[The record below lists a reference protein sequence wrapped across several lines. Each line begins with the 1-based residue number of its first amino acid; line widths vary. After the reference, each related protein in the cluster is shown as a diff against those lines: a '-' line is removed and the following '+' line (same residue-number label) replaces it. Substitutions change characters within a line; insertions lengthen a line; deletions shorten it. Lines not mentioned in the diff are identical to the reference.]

1 MSTDYPFTA
10 TGGFASVLVAPRSGP
25 VVLRT
30 FTVGGHHQHQ
40 VSTSGAF
47 LADDYQPGSSR
58 MIIAGTE
65 PGPAGAVTVQQWST
79 ASFVSTPSGADLVVV
94 LTEGGPIQRWNVT
107 PADYFVPADPY
118 PASGTNV
125 AAM

>member
-1 MSTDYPFTA
+1 M
-10 TGGFASVLVAPRSGP
+10 LVAPRSGP

-47 LADDYQPGSSR
+47 LADDYQPGSPR
-58 MIIAGTE
+58 MIIAG
-65 PGPAGAVTVQQWST
+65 PNLDLRGQSLISNGAS

-94 LTEGGPIQRWNVT
+94 LAEGGPIQRWNVT
-107 PADYFVPADPY
+107 PTDYFAPADPY